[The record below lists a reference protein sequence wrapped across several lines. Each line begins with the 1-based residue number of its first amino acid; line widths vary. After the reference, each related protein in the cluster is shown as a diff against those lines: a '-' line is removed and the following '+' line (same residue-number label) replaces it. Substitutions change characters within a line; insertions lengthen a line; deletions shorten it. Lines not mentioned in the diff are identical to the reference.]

1 MKIIFFG
8 TPEYVMPVLK
18 RLHREHEIVAVV
30 TQPPS
35 EVGREKKVKRT
46 EVDHWAYKRKIPIFF
61 DFGKPLPAADL
72 GVLAAYGKIIPK
84 DVILNTKYGI
94 FNIHPSLLPKYKGA
108 SPVQAAITN
117 GEQTTGVTIIKM
129 DEKLDHGPI
138 LSSFREDIN
147 PDDTTGSLRERLFQR
162 SAQFVVDLI
171 PNYLSGKI
179 KPKKQDHAKATL
191 TKILKREDGFI
202 DAERFTSEARKVE
215 CLIRAMD
222 PWPGAWT
229 LHRLSASEGQAKR
242 LKILKA
248 HLKNHKLILDK
259 VQLEGKTPVSF
270 EEFKRGYPDF
280 EFS

>member
-1 MKIIFFG
+1 MW
-8 TPEYVMPVLK
+8 
-18 RLHREHEIVAVV
+18 
-30 TQPPS
+30 PS
-35 EVGREKKVKRT
+35 C
-46 EVDHWAYKRKIPIFF
+46 
-61 DFGKPLPAADL
+61 DL

-215 CLIRAMD
+215 RLIRAMQ

-229 LHRLSASEGQAKR
+229 YVNLGQNLKKR
-242 LKILKA
+242 LKILQA
-248 HLKNHKLILDK
+248 HLENGKLLLDK

>member
-215 CLIRAMD
+215 RLIRAMQ

-229 LHRLSASEGQAKR
+229 YVNLGQNLKKR
-242 LKILKA
+242 LKILQA
-248 HLKNHKLILDK
+248 HLENGKLLLDK

>member
-84 DVILNTKYGI
+84 SVINNFKLGV

-179 KPKKQDHAKATL
+179 KSKKQDHAKAAF
-191 TKILKREDGFI
+191 TKVLKREDGFI

-215 CLIRAMD
+215 RLIRAMQ

-229 LHRLSASEGQAKR
+229 YVNLGQNLKKR
-242 LKILKA
+242 LKILQA
-248 HLKNHKLILDK
+248 HLENGKLLLDK